1 MSVAASDL
9 FLTPPQIA
17 KRYGVSEEKV
27 IGWVRRGEL
36 RAINLAARRTGRPR
50 WKIAYADLV
59 AFESAR
65 AAVPAP
71 PTTRRRRKS
80 SDVTEYF

>member
-1 MSVAASDL
+1 MSVGASEI
-9 FLTPPQIA
+9 FLTPPQVA

-36 RAINLAARRTGRPR
+36 RALNLATRRTGRPR
-50 WKIAYADLV
+50 WKIAYADLL

-71 PTTRRRRKS
+71 PICRRRRKS
-80 SDVTEYF
+80 SDVIEYF